1 MDICSLK
8 VGFLRCNCYLIIQNN
23 ECLIVDPGDEIDK
36 IISMIGDKKLV
47 GILVTHNHFDHVG
60 CVEMLS
66 KKYKV
71 SVYDYNNLEEGNN
84 KVCNFNFEVIYT
96 LGHTMDSITFY
107 FENDKIMFTGDFL
120 FKETIG
126 RCDLFGSDYNKMLDS
141 IFKIK
146 KYDDDIV
153 IYPGHGNSSILG
165 YEKKNNPY
173 FK

>member
-1 MDICSLK
+1 
-8 VGFLRCNCYLIIQNN
+8 
-23 ECLIVDPGDEIDK
+23 
-36 IISMIGDKKLV
+36 
-47 GILVTHNHFDHVG
+47 
-60 CVEMLS
+60 
-66 KKYKV
+66 
-71 SVYDYNNLEEGNN
+71 
-84 KVCNFNFEVIYT
+84 
-96 LGHTMDSITFY
+96 MDSITFY
-107 FENDKIMFTGDFL
+107 FRNDKIMFTGDFL

-126 RCDLFGSDYNKMLDS
+126 RFDLVGSDYNKMLDS